1 MGIKEPVEFA
11 TETSLSHLRAVA
23 QLQFDQLASLRA
35 THATEAAEREAL
47 AAEVQAMAA
56 EKATL
61 VAERE
66 ALTLEMETLATENA
80 ALKARLAEM
89 EARLGQQAKALY
101 GKKSE
106 RKPRPLLPPK
116 PPKQPQVGHG
126 PREQGELEVVEITH
140 ELPPAGRLC
149 PCCGGALRP
158 LGEEAE
164 VSELISA
171 TARAFVREVHRRLKY
186 RCSCNGAVVTAP
198 GPQRLLPGGR
208 YSPAFA
214 IEVAIGKYYDHLP
227 LERQAH
233 IMKRD
238 GLKTDSQ
245 TLWDQLDALA
255 AHLTPT
261 YETILAHILAQ
272 PVIHADET
280 RWPLLANG
288 KTKENKLFQAWGL
301 VAPDLVG
308 YRILDSRGK
317 AAAATV
323 LGDFKGALMA
333 DGYTVYQSLAKDGG
347 RFVVANCWAHVRR
360 KFVECEE
367 NFPAEAGVAL
377 GMIGELYAIEREAT
391 PETRTALRDEHARAV
406 VDGLMAWAQ
415 GLAVLPQSGI
425 GKAVA
430 YMLRL
435 EQGLRRYL
443 DDARVPIDN
452 NRCERALRGVVL
464 GRKNHVGSRSR
475 RGTEVAAIMYTLM
488 ESARLAGVSPRGY
501 MQAAVELALRSP
513 GAVLLPAAYAAMI
526 DSAPP

>member
-1 MGIKEPVEFA
+1 MEFA

-23 QLQFDQLASLRA
+23 QLQFDQLVTLRA
-35 THATEAAEREAL
+35 TQAAEAAEREAL
-47 AAEVQAMAA
+47 AAEVQVMAA

-66 ALTLEMETLATENA
+66 ALTVEMETLATENA

-106 RKPRPLLPPK
+106 RKPRPLPPPK
-116 PPKQPQVGHG
+116 PPKQPQIGHG

-140 ELPPAGRLC
+140 ELPPEARLC

-164 VSELISA
+164 ASELISA

-186 RCSCNGAVVTAP
+186 RCSCNGVVVTAP

-255 AHLTPT
+255 AHLAPT
-261 YETILAHILAQ
+261 YEAILASILTQ

-323 LGDFKGALMA
+323 LGNFKGVLMA
-333 DGYTVYQSLAKDGG
+333 DGYTVYQSLAKDGVPSG
-347 RFVVANCWAHVRR
+347 RARWSTACW
-360 KFVECEE
+360 
-367 NFPAEAGVAL
+367 PG
-377 GMIGELYAIEREAT
+377 
-391 PETRTALRDEHARAV
+391 P
-406 VDGLMAWAQ
+406 Q

-435 EQGLRRYL
+435 EPGLRRYL
-443 DDARVPIDN
+443 DDAHVPIDN

-464 GRKNHVGSRSR
+464 GRKNHIGSRSR

-501 MQAAVELALRSP
+501 TQAAVELALRSP
-513 GAVLLPAAYAAMI
+513 GAVLLPADYAAVI
-526 DSAPP
+526 ATAPP